1 MRLRLVTYNIHKC
14 IGGID
19 RRFAPERVRD
29 VLDHYQPDLVFLQE
43 VDADAERSRFHRL
56 SDLLGDMLGLRHR
69 SWFPNVTLRRGGQYG
84 NAILSR
90 FPIVFHENIDVSTTR
105 LESRGLLHAV
115 IDWEDDGR
123 RTPLHAICVHLGL
136 REVDRRS
143 QLERLCAR
151 IRSHVPEGEP
161 LVIGGDFNDWRLR
174 ATPILMDRLE
184 ASEAYF
190 RLHGEH
196 ARTFPVWLPALRLD
210 RIYCRGLEIQSASCL
225 TGMRWRALSDHA
237 PVIADLCRPA

>member
-1 MRLRLVTYNIHKC
+1 MRVLSYNIHK
-14 IGGID
+14 GMSSD
-19 RRFAPERVRD
+19 RRRFVLPPIRQAVRR
-29 VLDHYQPDLVFLQE
+29 LGADLVFLQE
-43 VDADAERSRFHRL
+43 VQGRHEQRLEPQFEFLADEIWPHYAYGKNAVYASGH
-56 SDLLGDMLGLRHR
+56 H
-69 SWFPNVTLRRGGQYG
+69 G

-90 FPIVFHENIDVSTTR
+90 FPIVLHENIDISTTR

-115 IDWEDDGR
+115 IDWQEGGR
-123 RTPLHAICVHLGL
+123 RIPLHAICVHLGL

-151 IRSHVPEGEP
+151 IQSHVPPEVP

-174 ATPILMDRLE
+174 ATSILMNRLE
-184 ASEAYF
+184 AREAF
-190 RLHGEH
+190 LLLHGEH
-196 ARTFPVWLPALRLD
+196 ARTFPVWLPALKLD